1 VLIGGVV
8 FVVASLCHVKIFKN
22 FCLGFFFFVPVLMAT
37 YTPTLFYRP
46 AYLPEIS
53 LRQLG
58 NLSRPEI

>member
-1 VLIGGVV
+1 LLFIVSVIIG
-8 FVVASLCHVKIFKN
+8 
-22 FCLGFFFFVPVLMAT
+22 T
-37 YTPTLFYRP
+37 DTPTLFYRP

>member
-1 VLIGGVV
+1 VQICGVGCFLAYV
-8 FVVASLCHVKIFKN
+8 SPVKIFKN
-22 FCLGFFFFVPVLMAT
+22 FFFGLLFFVIVLMGT
-37 YTPTLFYRP
+37 DTPTLFYRP

>member
-1 VLIGGVV
+1 MG
-8 FVVASLCHVKIFKN
+8 
-22 FCLGFFFFVPVLMAT
+22 T
-37 YTPTLFYRP
+37 DTPTLFYRP